1 MIALTAEAEIDRK
14 PFAEVARG
22 FLARQA
28 AAAPSAVSS
37 AASSA
42 TPAPAA
48 GRPGFVGRLFAPDLP
63 RLLPEHLALVFGSLV
78 LAVAVG
84 VGVGVGVG
92 VWAQA
97 RPRAG
102 AVLRGAVGLLLQTVP
117 SLALLGVLVVLVA
130 LVALLGR
137 IGCLPV
143 LLAVQVQAGFGL
155 LERRSRVPR

>member
-84 VGVGVGVG
+84 VGVGVGV
-92 VWAQA
+92 WAQA

>member
-84 VGVGVGVG
+84 VGVGV
-92 VWAQA
+92 WAQA

-155 LERRSRVPR
+155 FGRRSRVPR

>member
-78 LAVAVG
+78 LAV
-84 VGVGVGVG
+84 GVGVGVG

-155 LERRSRVPR
+155 LGRRSRVPR

>member
-48 GRPGFVGRLFAPDLP
+48 GRPGFVGRPFAPDLP

-155 LERRSRVPR
+155 FGRRSRVPR

>member
-84 VGVGVGVG
+84 VGV
-92 VWAQA
+92 WAQA